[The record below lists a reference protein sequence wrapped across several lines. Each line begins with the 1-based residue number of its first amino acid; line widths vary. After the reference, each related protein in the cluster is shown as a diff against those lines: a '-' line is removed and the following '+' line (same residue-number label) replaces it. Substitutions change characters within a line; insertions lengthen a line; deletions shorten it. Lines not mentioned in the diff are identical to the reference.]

1 MTSTLTVRVV
11 LHGESRFFRV
21 IVRAQ
26 WNDRF
31 LEQLSCHG
39 EIGYWKHRHLLLCY
53 FLL

>member
-39 EIGYWKHRHLLLCY
+39 EIGYWIVISY
-53 FLL
+53 FVISYCE